1 MTNWKS
7 VVGLLACLLVAGVAS
22 AEAAPRKHVEVD
34 LLAGKTAIVPGET
47 LTVAVRET
55 IEPEWHTYWI
65 NPGDSGEP
73 TSIAWTL
80 PQGFEAGPI
89 QWPVPDVIP
98 IAPLVDYGYSG
109 ELLLL
114 TDITVPKDIAG
125 DSVTLAAKVNYLV
138 CKDICVPEESEVRL
152 TLPVATASGASPS
165 PHAAAIAK
173 ARATVPGA
181 LPGAAAYS
189 VNAAKDELRLTVT
202 GDEALLKGATDARF
216 FPLGWGAVSNSAP
229 QKLTIDGGKL
239 TLDLKRG
246 ETKETPDTLEGVLA
260 LTKGG
265 ERKGYVIAAQRGPDG
280 AALGAPA
287 KLAEGSAAGGGGIAE
302 PAPQAATSAGGV
314 VVGNGPASDEGAV
327 TSVGLAILFA
337 FLGGAILNLMPCVF
351 PVLAIKALAFAKKA
365 DGGHKQ
371 QGVAY
376 LGGVLVSFALI
387 AGVLALLREGS
398 GAFGWGF
405 QFQSPAFVLALA
417 ILFFVMGL
425 SLSGVVSFGGGL
437 MNAGDSL
444 TRKPGNAGY
453 FFTGV
458 LAAVAATPCTAPFM
472 GAAIGYALT
481 QPTAVLAA
489 VMLGLGLGFAAPVVL
504 LSLSPGLQR
513 ILPKPGAWMET
524 LKQVLA
530 FPLYATAAWL
540 VWVLSIQTGSDGVMA
555 AALAFVAV
563 GFAAWLAGKTIYSPL
578 WLKLVAPVVGVA
590 AFAVS
595 LSLAETA
602 GSVNVAASAEKAALS
617 GETFTQARLDSLIAE
632 GKPVFVNLTAAWCIT
647 CKVNER
653 VALKSDAVADA
664 FAKRGITY
672 LVGDWTSRNPE
683 ITDLLQKFGRAGV
696 PLYLFYPAGGQ
707 QPRVLPQIL
716 TIGLVLDETRT
727 KAKLAGPSSNKG
739 A

>member
-1 MTNWKS
+1 MIRWKS
-7 VVGLLACLLVAGVAS
+7 KSVPGLLMACLVLAGLAA

-34 LLAGKTAIVPGET
+34 LLSERTAVVPGET
-47 LTVAVRET
+47 ITVAVRER

-89 QWPVPDVIP
+89 QWPLPDVIP
-98 IAPLVDYGYSG
+98 ITPLVDYGYSG
-109 ELLLL
+109 DLLLL
-114 TDITVPKDIAG
+114 TDIVVPKDAAG
-125 DSVTLAAKVNYLV
+125 DNVTLAAKVNYLV

-152 TLPVATASGASPS
+152 TLPVAAAGAAMPS
-165 PHAAAIAK
+165 EHAAAIAK
-173 ARATVPGA
+173 ARATVPVP
-181 LPGAAAYS
+181 LPGSASYS
-189 VNAAKDELRLTVT
+189 VNAAKGELRLIVSA
-202 GDEALLKGATDARF
+202 DASLLNGTTDARF
-216 FPLGWGAVSNSAP
+216 FPLGWGAVSNPAP
-229 QKLTIDGGKL
+229 QKMALDGGKL
-239 TLDLKRG
+239 TLDLKQG
-246 ETKETPDTLEGVLA
+246 ETKETPDKLEGVLA
-260 LTKGG
+260 FTKGG
-265 ERKGYVIAAQRGPDG
+265 ERKGYVISAARGPDG

-287 KLAEGSAAGGGGIAE
+287 KLAEGGGSGDGGIAE
-302 PAPQAATSAGGV
+302 PAAPSTGEA
-314 VVGNGPASDEGAV
+314 VVGARFAADEGAV
-327 TSVGLAILFA
+327 SSVALAILFA

-351 PVLAIKALAFAKKA
+351 PVLAIKALGFAKKA
-365 DGGHKQ
+365 EGGHWQ
-371 QGVAY
+371 QGFAY
-376 LGGVLVSFALI
+376 LGGVLVCFA
-387 AGVLALLREGS
+387 ALAALLAVLREGS
-398 GAFGWGF
+398 AAFGWGF

-444 TRKPGNAGY
+444 ARKPGNAGY

-481 QPTAVLAA
+481 QPVAVLAA
-489 VMLGLGLGFAAPVVL
+489 VMLGLGIGFAAPVVL
-504 LSLSPGLQR
+504 LSLSPGLQH

-555 AALAFVAV
+555 AALAFVGV
-563 GFAAWLAGKTIYSPL
+563 GFAAWLAGKTAYAPL
-578 WLKLVAPVVGVA
+578 RAKLVAPVLGVA
-590 AFAVS
+590 AFALS

-602 GSVNVAASAEKAALS
+602 GSVNMAASAEKAALS
-617 GETFTQARLDSLIAE
+617 GETFTKARLDGLIAE

-653 VALKSDAVADA
+653 VALKSEAVADA

-683 ITDLLQKFGRAGV
+683 ITDLLHKFGRAGV
-696 PLYLFYPAGGQ
+696 PLYLFYPGGGAE
-707 QPRVLPQIL
+707 PRVLPQLL
-716 TIGLVLDETRT
+716 TVGLVLDETKT
-727 KAKLAGPSSNKG
+727 KAKVAGPSSNKG

>member
-1 MTNWKS
+1 MTNWVSKS
-7 VVGLLACLLVAGVAS
+7 VRGLFLACILLAGGAS

-34 LLAGKTAIVPGET
+34 LLAGNTAVVPGET
-47 LTVAVRET
+47 ITVAVRER
-55 IEPEWHTYWI
+55 IEPEWHTYWL

-73 TSIAWTL
+73 TTIAWSL

-89 QWPVPDVIP
+89 QWPLPDIIP
-98 IAPLVDYGYSG
+98 TPPLVDYGHRG

-114 TDITVPKDIAG
+114 VDIAAPKDVAG

-138 CKDICVPEESEVRL
+138 CKDVCVPEESDVRL
-152 TLPVATASGASPS
+152 TLPVAAAGGGAPS
-165 PHAAAIAK
+165 DHAAAIAT
-173 ARATVPGA
+173 ARAKVPVP
-181 LPGAAAYS
+181 LPGTAAYS
-189 VNAAKDELRLTVT
+189 VDAAKGDLRLTVSA
-202 GDEALLKGATDARF
+202 DASILDGATDARF
-216 FPLGWGAVSNSAP
+216 FPLDWGAVSNSAP
-229 QKLTIDGGKL
+229 QKMALDGGRL
-239 TLDLKRG
+239 TLDLKQG
-246 ETKETPDTLEGVLA
+246 ETKETPDKLEGVLA

-265 ERKGYVIAAQRGPDG
+265 ERKGYVIAATRGPDG

-287 KLAEGSAAGGGGIAE
+287 KLVEGGASGGGIAAPRADT
-302 PAPQAATSAGGV
+302 PAVNDGGV
-314 VVGNGPASDEGAV
+314 S
-327 TSVGLAILFA
+327 SVGLAILFA
-337 FLGGAILNLMPCVF
+337 FIGGAMLNLMPCVF
-351 PVLAIKALAFAKKA
+351 PVLAIKALGFAKKSE
-365 DGGHKQ
+365 GGHVQ
-371 QGVAY
+371 QGFAY
-376 LGGVLVSFALI
+376 LGGVLVCFA
-387 AGVLALLREGS
+387 ALAALLAVLREGS
-398 GAFGWGF
+398 AAFGWGF

-437 MNAGDSL
+437 MNAGDAL
-444 TRKPGNAGY
+444 ARKPGNAGY

-513 ILPKPGAWMET
+513 VLPKPGAWMET

-563 GFAAWLAGKTIYSPL
+563 GFAAWLAGKTAYAPL
-578 WLKLVAPVVGVA
+578 RTKLVAPVLGVA

-602 GSVNVAASAEKAALS
+602 GSVNMAATSEKAALS
-617 GETFTQARLDSLIAE
+617 GETFTKARLDGLVAD

-664 FAKRGITY
+664 FAKRGIIY

-696 PLYLFYPAGGQ
+696 PLYLFYPGGGQ
-707 QPRVLPQIL
+707 EPRVLPQIL
-716 TIGLVLDETRT
+716 TVGLVLDETKT
-727 KAKLAGPSSNKG
+727 KAKIAGPSSNKG